1 VGDAATYAAGAG
13 LAATDVEGAP
23 KCY

>member
-1 VGDAATYAAGAG
+1 VGDPAVFAAAAG